1 MSGLQLV
8 FQESYYRLGK
18 PHKGL
23 CTMWLAWLEPSGKHA
38 SQLGIITPA
47 VGIRHLQFLR
57 RPTAANVC
65 FSSPHQSAGL
75 LSSVLHSALL
85 FLVLALLTPILFL
98 LLANVPLSDLPL
110 SNLPLSTHLYQLIS
124 PRLSLPTSLYQT
136 YLCQTNPRL
145 LRASLQRSRVHEASQ
160 HSDIATCR
168 WHHHPT
174 RPHSTSHWANFP
186 QLQSF
191 LKPFFQICIVKSGDT
206 SWQLPDPGYFAVPSL
221 HMLKVSQ
228 FSLGLPPD
236 QQPDLPDPQPVKT
249 TRRGQSAHVA
259 GREQKATATN
269 LPSKSGTA
277 KSHLPDNEVGTRSLL
292 AWRLCKAICKLSQTN
307 D

>member
-8 FQESYYRLGK
+8 FQESYYRFGK

-23 CTMWLAWLEPSGKHA
+23 CTMWLAWLEPSGRHA

-85 FLVLALLTPILFL
+85 FLVLALLTLILFL

-136 YLCQTNPRL
+136 YLCQTYPRL
-145 LRASLQRSRVHEASQ
+145 LRASLRRSLVHEAIQ

-174 RPHSTSHWANFP
+174 RPHSTSHWTNFP
-186 QLQSF
+186 QLQSCEAF
-191 LKPFFQICIVKSGDT
+191 LPNLHCETWWYFVAA
-206 SWQLPDPGYFAVPSL
+206 SW
-221 HMLKVSQ
+221 
-228 FSLGLPPD
+228 
-236 QQPDLPDPQPVKT
+236 
-249 TRRGQSAHVA
+249 
-259 GREQKATATN
+259 
-269 LPSKSGTA
+269 
-277 KSHLPDNEVGTRSLL
+277 
-292 AWRLCKAICKLSQTN
+292 
-307 D
+307 

>member
-23 CTMWLAWLEPSGKHA
+23 CTMWLMWLEPSGKHA
-38 SQLGIITPA
+38 SQLGIITTA

-57 RPTAANVC
+57 RPK
-65 FSSPHQSAGL
+65 AGL

-85 FLVLALLTPILFL
+85 FLVLALLTLILFL
-98 LLANVPLSDLPL
+98 LLPNVPLSDLPL

-124 PRLSLPTSLYQT
+124 PRLSLPTSLCQT
-136 YLCQTNPRL
+136 YPRL
-145 LRASLQRSRVHEASQ
+145 LRASLRRSLVHEAIQ

-174 RPHSTSHWANFP
+174 RPHSTSHWTNFL
-186 QLQSF
+186 QLQSSEAF
-191 LKPFFQICIVKSGDT
+191 LPNLHCETWWYFVAT
-206 SWQLPDPGYFAVPSL
+206 SWRVVWLTRVQALLLPPGYFAVPSL
-221 HMLKVSQ
+221 HVLKVSQ
-228 FSLGLPPD
+228 FSLWLPPD
-236 QQPDLPDPQPVKT
+236 QQPDLPDPWPVKT
-249 TRRGQSAHVA
+249 TRRGQSAHAA

-269 LPSKSGTA
+269 LPWKFGKA
-277 KSHLPDNEVGTRSLL
+277 KSHRPDNEVGTRSL
-292 AWRLCKAICKLSQTN
+292 
-307 D
+307 